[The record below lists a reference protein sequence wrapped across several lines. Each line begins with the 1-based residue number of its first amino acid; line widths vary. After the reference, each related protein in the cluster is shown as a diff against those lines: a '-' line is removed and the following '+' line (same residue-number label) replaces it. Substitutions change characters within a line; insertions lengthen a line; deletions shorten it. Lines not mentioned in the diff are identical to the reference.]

1 MNDMF
6 RNLTMVLAGGLC
18 LGGCARPIDP
28 PASETFG
35 AALDSVQH
43 VNAGPGDKPKD
54 SEQAKKDK
62 DAAEDAKIEKR
73 IRAMAH
79 YAAGVAHRERGELKE
94 ATEEFYQ
101 AALADPSDKKVVT
114 EVIQMLLVTRQQAKI
129 FQLLVQATKDPNAT
143 AELHALLAAAYLER
157 KKPDMAKLA
166 AENAIRRDPKAI
178 EGYKSLVQAQ
188 RALHKE
194 AGKRKKAIRSTIDRA
209 LKQTKTSVPF
219 QVDLAMMLLGYLDL
233 DKDAGKELKPKAA
246 KLLESAWDSKPKEPL
261 VLERIARGFRLAGV
275 HDKAALAMEALL
287 DKLPNN
293 PAVLLE
299 AARGQALAGKLDKA
313 KLHLNALVKKFPRY
327 WQGHQLLAA
336 VAMDQE
342 EYKDAVKHYRAAI
355 KLNPRVEQMH
365 YDLVSALLSSE
376 QVDEAAAELKKI
388 AARFKVSFQQL
399 YFAAMIHL
407 QKDEFAEA
415 HEDLLKTLEFAEKN
429 SPERVTHFLQFQ
441 LGSTA
446 ERAGNFKAAEKYM
459 RKAIAMKPDYATALN
474 YLGYMWA
481 DRNENLDEA
490 EKFIARA
497 LKEQPD
503 NAAFLDSM
511 AWVHFRRGNAKEALR
526 WQEKALKNSKEDD
539 AELLMHLGEIHA
551 ALKNTKK
558 AREFL
563 EKAAKVEDAR
573 EEILEK
579 IKAKLKA
586 LDK

>member
-18 LGGCARPIDP
+18 LGGCALPTDP
-28 PASETFG
+28 PAAETFG

-54 SEQAKKDK
+54 SEPAKKDK
-62 DAAEDAKIEKR
+62 EAAEDANIEKR

-233 DKDAGKELKPKAA
+233 DKDADKELKPKAT

-261 VLERIARGFRLAGV
+261 VLERIARGFRLAGAP
-275 HDKAALAMEALL
+275 DKAALAMEA
-287 DKLPNN
+287 DTRTRKMPTRWTQWSKYASHKGGKWRAIPPSANRADA
-293 PAVLLE
+293 PATAPSPTKRILTISMQRKPCVN
-299 AARGQALAGKLDKA
+299 RNAGKA
-313 KLHLNALVKKFPRY
+313 GTPESAR
-327 WQGHQLLAA
+327 AA
-336 VAMDQE
+336 VALAM
-342 EYKDAVKHYRAAI
+342 
-355 KLNPRVEQMH
+355 
-365 YDLVSALLSSE
+365 
-376 QVDEAAAELKKI
+376 EATRTRRTI
-388 AARFKVSFQQL
+388 
-399 YFAAMIHL
+399 
-407 QKDEFAEA
+407 
-415 HEDLLKTLEFAEKN
+415 
-429 SPERVTHFLQFQ
+429 
-441 LGSTA
+441 ST
-446 ERAGNFKAAEKYM
+446 R
-459 RKAIAMKPDYATALN
+459 
-474 YLGYMWA
+474 
-481 DRNENLDEA
+481 
-490 EKFIARA
+490 
-497 LKEQPD
+497 Q
-503 NAAFLDSM
+503 
-511 AWVHFRRGNAKEALR
+511 
-526 WQEKALKNSKEDD
+526 
-539 AELLMHLGEIHA
+539 
-551 ALKNTKK
+551 
-558 AREFL
+558 
-563 EKAAKVEDAR
+563 
-573 EEILEK
+573 
-579 IKAKLKA
+579 
-586 LDK
+586 